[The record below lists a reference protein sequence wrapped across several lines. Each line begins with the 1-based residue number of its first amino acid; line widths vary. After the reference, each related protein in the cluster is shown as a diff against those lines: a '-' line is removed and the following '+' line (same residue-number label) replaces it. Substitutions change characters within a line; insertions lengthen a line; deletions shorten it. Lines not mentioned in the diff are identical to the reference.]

1 MVNLRVR
8 RPACLF
14 QGWNLLSQ
22 GATRVGW
29 RRAAGALIML
39 LGAAILA
46 GVASAGTIHVA
57 AGVQA
62 HAGAFALAADLASL
76 TGPLLLGI
84 AVMIGGRMVYGLWR
98 QAAPIAH
105 TTAEITFTVGLLSVI
120 GFGGLLV
127 FMMLSGLKPDD
138 TPAVWALG
146 GAAMVGA
153 LLAHFG
159 VGLRGRRFLDLD

>member
-1 MVNLRVR
+1 MVNRRVR
-8 RPACLF
+8 RRACLCELWSHLG
-14 QGWNLLSQ
+14 QGSD
-22 GATRVGW
+22 GVGW

-39 LGAAILA
+39 LGAAILV

-57 AGVQA
+57 ASVEA
-62 HAGAFALAADLASL
+62 HSGLLALLADLASL

-84 AVMIGGRMVYGLWR
+84 AVMIAGRMVYGLWR

-127 FMMLSGLKPDD
+127 FMMLSGLEPDD
-138 TPAVWALG
+138 TPAVLALTCAAVVG
-146 GAAMVGA
+146 G

-159 VGLRGRRFLDLD
+159 VGLRGRRFLD

>member
-14 QGWNLLSQ
+14 PPWNHTGKGSV
-22 GATRVGW
+22 TVGW

-39 LGAAILA
+39 LGAAILV

-57 AGVQA
+57 ASLGAGV
-62 HAGAFALAADLASL
+62 GLFSLILDLSSL
-76 TGPLLLGI
+76 TAPLLLGL
-84 AVMIGGRMVYGLWR
+84 AVMIAGRMTYGLWR

-105 TTAEITFTVGLLSVI
+105 TTAEITFTVGLLAVI

-138 TPAVWALG
+138 TPAVWALM
-146 GAAMVGA
+146 GAALVGA

-159 VGLRGRRFLDLD
+159 VGLRGRRFLD